1 MEKGKTSQ
9 IEREQEKEVKV
20 LIKKS
25 KKEIGKYIPK
35 KAYILNVMKFFK
47 KYRIKLILFENKTS
61 YIKLFNLIL

>member
-47 KYRIKLILFENKTS
+47 KYSIKLILFEKENN
-61 YIKLFNLIL
+61 YPMLFDLII

>member
-35 KAYILNVMKFFK
+35 KAYILNVMKFFQ
-47 KYRIKLILFENKTS
+47 KYSIKLILFENKTS
-61 YIKLFNLIL
+61 YIMLFDLII